1 MMCQVVLVAWPCM
14 IAVGMGDKRP
24 LHGLPGINVKIALF
38 AIDTFVCKADHRPV
52 CNHNNLNMDLFD
64 KTNFKPQDDLY
75 AFQNSILKDGAMEGA
90 NEGDKKNL
98 NRLLLFL

>member
-1 MMCQVVLVAWPCM
+1 
-14 IAVGMGDKRP
+14 
-24 LHGLPGINVKIALF
+24 
-38 AIDTFVCKADHRPV
+38 
-52 CNHNNLNMDLFD
+52 MDLFD